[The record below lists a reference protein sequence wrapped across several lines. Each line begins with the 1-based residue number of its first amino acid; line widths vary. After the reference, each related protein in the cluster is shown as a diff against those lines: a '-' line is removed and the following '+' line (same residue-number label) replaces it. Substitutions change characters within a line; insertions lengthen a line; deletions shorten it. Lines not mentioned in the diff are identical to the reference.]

1 MHVEGLHLGRP
12 LLGLL
17 DGLWCRI
24 VEAVLQRCLVSLL
37 IVVVLTRYFPS
48 CRLRD
53 WTGMQ
58 IVLELVAR
66 GIVGGPFRE
75 EEEVI
80 SGRLI
85 SPSLWALLAS
95 HIYSIT
101 GPQWS

>member
-1 MHVEGLHLGRP
+1 MHVEGLRFGRP

-37 IVVVLTRYFPS
+37 IVVVLTRYFPN

-75 EEEVI
+75 EEKEEVV
-80 SGRLI
+80 SGRLM

-101 GPQWS
+101 QPQ